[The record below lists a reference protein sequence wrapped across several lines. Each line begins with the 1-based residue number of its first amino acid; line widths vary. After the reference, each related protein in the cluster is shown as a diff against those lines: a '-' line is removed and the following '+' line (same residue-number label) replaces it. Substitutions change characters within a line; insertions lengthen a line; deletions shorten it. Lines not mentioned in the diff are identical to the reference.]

1 MSASFKAEP
10 DVREY
15 GFTDEQGNA
24 VTRRPNEDGI
34 ITARDAF
41 EERHFRTIG
50 LSETEPP
57 KAKRKSGSRKSAA
70 PKAAKKAAPPPANA
84 RQLERP
90 RSLSEAEAET
100 TSSTKA
106 ATPAAT
112 VEG

>member
-1 MSASFKAEP
+1 MSSSFKADP
-10 DVREY
+10 GVREY

-50 LSETEPP
+50 LAETEPP
-57 KAKRKSGSRKSAA
+57 KAKRKSSRKAATKKSSAKTSSA
-70 PKAAKKAAPPPANA
+70 KAAPAAPAA
-84 RQLERP
+84 KP
-90 RSLSEAEAET
+90 AET
-100 TSSTKA
+100 TAPIETSSTKA